1 MDKSFILYTD
11 IGPSILE
18 LKDAEVGR
26 LTKAIYRYVM
36 TGELTELKGSV
47 KICFNMIRS
56 HLDRDKAKY
65 LEICQKRA
73 EAGRKG
79 GLSSG
84 KSRKE
89 ANAED
94 RSATEA
100 ENENENENKNKNLYE
115 NINDNENKNGNAFS
129 HPEPSVLQAKYPNAF
144 LSRQDILTLMKEF
157 PKDYEKRIARLNRFI
172 IDNDFPCEDPVNT
185 IRIWA
190 TQEACREKGQ
200 RDRNKDLGRLG
211 M

>member
-11 IGPSILE
+11 IGPSLLE

-36 TGELTELKGSV
+36 TGEITELRGSV

-65 LEICQKRA
+65 EEICLKRA

-84 KSRKE
+84 KSRRE
-89 ANAED
+89 ANAD
-94 RSATEA
+94 PGLSKEA
-100 ENENENENKNKNLYE
+100 ENENEKENKNLYDYE
-115 NINDNENKNGNAFS
+115 HDKKNENEADGGS
-129 HPEPSVLQAKYPNAF
+129 RVTYLQAKYPNTF
-144 LSRQDILTLMKEF
+144 LTRQDILVLMQEF
-157 PKDYEKRIARLNRFI
+157 PKDYEKRMEKLNRFI
-172 IDNDFPCEDPVNT
+172 IDNEIPCEDPLNT

-190 TQEACREKGQ
+190 TQEACREKSRRETG
-200 RDRNKDLGRLG
+200 KDWGRLG
-211 M
+211 A

>member
-157 PKDYEKRIARLNRFI
+157 PKDYEERIARLNRFI

-200 RDRNKDLGRLG
+200 RDRNKDWGRLG

>member
-36 TGELTELKGSV
+36 TGEHTELKGSV

-100 ENENENENKNKNLYE
+100 ENENENENGNH
-115 NINDNENKNGNAFS
+115 NENAFS

-200 RDRNKDLGRLG
+200 RDRNKDWGRLG
-211 M
+211 V

>member
-100 ENENENENKNKNLYE
+100 ENENENKN
-115 NINDNENKNGNAFS
+115 
-129 HPEPSVLQAKYPNAF
+129 
-144 LSRQDILTLMKEF
+144 
-157 PKDYEKRIARLNRFI
+157 
-172 IDNDFPCEDPVNT
+172 
-185 IRIWA
+185 
-190 TQEACREKGQ
+190 
-200 RDRNKDLGRLG
+200 
-211 M
+211 

>member
-36 TGELTELKGSV
+36 TGEHTELKGSV

-100 ENENENENKNKNLYE
+100 ENENENGNH
-115 NINDNENKNGNAFS
+115 NENAFS

-200 RDRNKDLGRLG
+200 RDRNKDWGRLG
-211 M
+211 V

>member
-36 TGELTELKGSV
+36 TGECTELKGSV

-115 NINDNENKNGNAFS
+115 NINGNAFS

-200 RDRNKDLGRLG
+200 KDRNKDWGRLG
-211 M
+211 V

>member
-115 NINDNENKNGNAFS
+115 NRNENENKNGNAFS

-144 LSRQDILTLMKEF
+144 LSR
-157 PKDYEKRIARLNRFI
+157 
-172 IDNDFPCEDPVNT
+172 
-185 IRIWA
+185 
-190 TQEACREKGQ
+190 
-200 RDRNKDLGRLG
+200 
-211 M
+211 

>member
-11 IGPSILE
+11 MGPSILE

-100 ENENENENKNKNLYE
+100 ENENENKNKNKNLYE
-115 NINDNENKNGNAFS
+115 NRNENENKNGNAFS

-190 TQEACREKGQ
+190 TQEACREKSRTDKT
-200 RDRNKDLGRLG
+200 RDWGR
-211 M
+211 MT

>member
-1 MDKSFILYTD
+1 MEKSFILYTD

-26 LTKAIYRYVM
+26 LSKEIYRYVM

-100 ENENENENKNKNLYE
+100 ENENENKNKNLYE

-185 IRIWA
+185 IRIKE

-200 RDRNKDLGRLG
+200 RDRNKDWGRVG
-211 M
+211 R

>member
-36 TGELTELKGSV
+36 TGECTELKGSV

-65 LEICQKRA
+65 P
-73 EAGRKG
+73 
-79 GLSSG
+79 
-84 KSRKE
+84 
-89 ANAED
+89 
-94 RSATEA
+94 T
-100 ENENENENKNKNLYE
+100 
-115 NINDNENKNGNAFS
+115 
-129 HPEPSVLQAKYPNAF
+129 AF
-144 LSRQDILTLMKEF
+144 LSRQDILTVMKEF

-200 RDRNKDLGRLG
+200 KDRNKDWGRLG
-211 M
+211 V

>member
-11 IGPSILE
+11 IGPSLLE

-36 TGELTELKGSV
+36 TGEITQLRGSV

-65 LEICQKRA
+65 EETCLKRA

-84 KSRKE
+84 KSRRE
-89 ANAED
+89 ANAGPGLPK
-94 RSATEA
+94 EA
-100 ENENENENKNKNLYE
+100 ENENKNENKNNNDDVYE
-115 NINDNENKNGNAFS
+115 NENGNDNVQCDSRITF
-129 HPEPSVLQAKYPNAF
+129 LQAKYPNTF
-144 LSRQDILTLMKEF
+144 LTRQDILVLMQEF
-157 PKDYEKRIARLNRFI
+157 PKDYEKRMEKLNRFI
-172 IDNDFPCEDPVNT
+172 IDNEIPCEDPLNT

-190 TQEACREKGQ
+190 TQEACREKSRRETG
-200 RDRNKDLGRLG
+200 KDWGRLG
-211 M
+211 A

>member
-1 MDKSFILYTD
+1 MEKSFILYTD

-115 NINDNENKNGNAFS
+115 NRNENENKNGNAFS

-172 IDNDFPCEDPVNT
+172 IDNDCPCEVPVNT

-200 RDRNKDLGRLG
+200 RDRNKDWGRLG

>member
-115 NINDNENKNGNAFS
+115 NRNENENKNGNAFS
-129 HPEPSVLQAKYPNAF
+129 
-144 LSRQDILTLMKEF
+144 QDILTLMKEF

-200 RDRNKDLGRLG
+200 RDRNKDWGRLG

>member
-1 MDKSFILYTD
+1 MEKSFILYTD
-11 IGPSILE
+11 IGPSLLE
-18 LKDAEVGR
+18 LKDAEVGK

-65 LEICQKRA
+65 LETCQKRA

-84 KSRKE
+84 KSRRE
-89 ANAED
+89 ANAGES
-94 RSATEA
+94 SAKEA
-100 ENENENENKNKNLYE
+100 ENDNDNKNNDKNENIYENEN
-115 NINDNENKNGNAFS
+115 GNAYV
-129 HPEPSVLQAKYPNAF
+129 HERPEPAVLQARYPNAF
-144 LSRQDILTLMKEF
+144 LSRQDILTLMQEF
-157 PKDYEKRIARLNRFI
+157 PQDYEKRIDRLNRFI
-172 IDNDFPCEDPVNT
+172 IDNDFPREGPLNT

-190 TQEACREKGQ
+190 AQEACREK
-200 RDRNKDLGRLG
+200 RRTDRSKDWTGPK
-211 M
+211 